1 MYSEDDEDDTSD
13 PEIDD
18 RGLGGVGKCAGGM
31 EIDDGAEVIEE
42 TKKEQS
48 SSEE

>member
-1 MYSEDDEDDTSD
+1 MLKRYSEDNEDDSSD

-18 RGLGGVGKCAGGM
+18 RGLGDVGKCAGSV

-42 TKKEQS
+42 TKKE
-48 SSEE
+48 